1 MKQIFGMAVT
11 ALLAV
16 MLAACASGGAEGS
29 GSGITTYG
37 TIDVG
42 INHTSK

>member
-1 MKQIFGMAVT
+1 VKQIFGMAVT
-11 ALLAV
+11 ALLAMTV
-16 MLAACASGGAEGS
+16 AACAASNTEGS

-42 INHTSK
+42 VSHTSK